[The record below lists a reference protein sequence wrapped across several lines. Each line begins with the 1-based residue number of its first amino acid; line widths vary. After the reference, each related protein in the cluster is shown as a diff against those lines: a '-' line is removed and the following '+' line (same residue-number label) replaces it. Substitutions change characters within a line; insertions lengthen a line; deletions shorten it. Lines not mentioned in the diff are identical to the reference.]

1 MSDNVIECRSPVG
14 TSSLTPY
21 FHSLSFFQTQQ
32 KSVRFQPKPKPK
44 PKRKQ
49 PTKAELDYRDSTLVF
64 DYDDDE
70 EDKKSDGQEE
80 PEREKTPP
88 ALMAKVQEF
97 LAKAPSP
104 PVSKSFV
111 YISCNMHELILQLF

>member
-1 MSDNVIECRSPVG
+1 MKGPSWHFQLDTIFP
-14 TSSLTPY
+14 LA
-21 FHSLSFFQTQQ
+21 FIFQTQQ

-70 EDKKSDGQEE
+70 EDKKSDEQED

-104 PVSKSFV
+104 PVSISFV
-111 YISCNMHELILQLF
+111 EISCNMHELILQLF